1 MYIRLIKE
9 IAFMA
14 TKFIPGGI
22 SREIRIALP
31 DGVFDF
37 ARHER
42 IRALREDAQAGLSA
56 KVNPLA
62 AIDGV
67 GIIRGVFEFA
77 AASSFIFRKWSD
89 CSLVQISAILMT

>member
-1 MYIRLIKE
+1 MNR
-9 IAFMA
+9 
-14 TKFIPGGI
+14 
-22 SREIRIALP
+22 
-31 DGVFDF
+31 VFNL

-42 IRALREDAQAGLSA
+42 IRALLEDAQAGLFA
-56 KVNPLA
+56 KVDPLA